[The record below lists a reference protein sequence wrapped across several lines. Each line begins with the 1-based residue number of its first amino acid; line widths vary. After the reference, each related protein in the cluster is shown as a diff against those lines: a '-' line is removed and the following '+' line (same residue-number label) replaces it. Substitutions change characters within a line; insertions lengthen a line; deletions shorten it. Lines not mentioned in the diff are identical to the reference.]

1 MSKRA
6 RKPKPAPKRE
16 DALAAAS
23 ATVALARLTVA
34 RYLTE
39 ASEAQALEP
48 GDVARLAGAA
58 ARLLSA
64 DCEAQARAEQ
74 RRQARLTRERTRVEI
89 ELARARVEAL
99 RGDVLHGATDDELE
113 AMQTILDRVR
123 KRIAGGSA
131 ASEDVTVIVGRAAGD
146 REDEP

>member
-1 MSKRA
+1 MS
-6 RKPKPAPKRE
+6 KPKPKRAPKRE
-16 DALAAAS
+16 DALAAAT
-23 ATVALARLTVA
+23 ATVALARLAVA

-39 ASEAQALEP
+39 ASDAQALEP

-99 RGDVLHGATDDELE
+99 RGRDFDGLTDDEL
-113 AMQTILDRVR
+113 ASVVAVLDRAR
-123 KRIAGGSA
+123 KRSAVGG
-131 ASEDVTVIVGRAAGD
+131 DD
-146 REDEP
+146 REGEP

>member
-99 RGDVLHGATDDELE
+99 TGRGLEGATDGELE
-113 AMQTILDRVR
+113 AIASILEGMR
-123 KRIAGGSA
+123 KRGAARLEADDEQGG
-131 ASEDVTVIVGRAAGD
+131 
-146 REDEP
+146 DEP

>member
-1 MSKRA
+1 VS
-6 RKPKPAPKRE
+6 KPKPKRAPKRE
-16 DALAAAS
+16 DALAAAT
-23 ATVALARLTVA
+23 ATVALARLAVA

-99 RGDVLHGATDDELE
+99 RDRDFDGLTDDEL
-113 AMQTILDRVR
+113 ASVVAVLDRAR
-123 KRIAGGSA
+123 KRSAVGG
-131 ASEDVTVIVGRAAGD
+131 DD
-146 REDEP
+146 REGEP